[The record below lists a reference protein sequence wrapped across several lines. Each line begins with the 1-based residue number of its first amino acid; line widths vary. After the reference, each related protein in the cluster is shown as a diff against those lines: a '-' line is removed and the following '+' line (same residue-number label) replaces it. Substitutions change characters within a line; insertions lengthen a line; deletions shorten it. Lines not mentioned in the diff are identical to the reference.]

1 MTCDDWNSYIQV
13 NIYGKTIEGLQ
24 QQGVVLESLLNN
36 VGCSKVWIMEGSVCT
51 NPRPESSTHSE
62 ESTIE
67 PVVPLST
74 TLATNKL
81 PRFSTPAIGHS
92 NNNSSKNFTLNLA
105 EKLSEILSDDDKTDE
120 FLENSHQSE
129 TSKDD
134 VIKDLLEEMV
144 QTVANSNKP
153 PILLSTTLANV
164 GVPRFS
170 TPIKPQHALN
180 RDFTMNMT
188 EMISEID
195 SNYEGYELFD
205 DSSNDCTTLTPN
217 CQEVESSFYRALSE
231 AASSIVPYQE
241 GKRRSSRRLSTLSS
255 LKETVKVEPA
265 VSKLTKRR
273 RLTPVECSSETMIP
287 HSQPIPLDTCSDQPI
302 FPNSTHNAIQSDG
315 FSYEQPI
322 CEFGDSQLFLSAK
335 SLCTE
340 PNSSIAEDV
349 KPVLTVSDS
358 DITASNRN
366 NIDDHNRVIELST
379 EHKTMGEFQYN
390 FDDEDT
396 VLIGN
401 YEEVGTEIDEAD
413 EQHNE
418 ENSEDDEEDESPI
431 PSKKRVSFAV
441 PLVQSRSKQKDE
453 MNKVHII
460 KCHFDKC
467 NKSYNWRKKYGKL
480 RLVDHAFTH
489 VPHLKMKCNFC
500 DYMCKGIRNIRLHHK
515 KSHPD
520 EQLTGFGIKSVVR
533 TSKKGKDLAKVWD
546 ECFKKNRVLQHG
558 SGTDSN
564 LLHFSRQDKGS
575 KRSQKSMD
583 SGAKQ
588 KLDEARDE
596 DVKPF

>member
-1 MTCDDWNSYIQV
+1 MRIPNLGTPS
-13 NIYGKTIEGLQ
+13 KT
-24 QQGVVLESLLNN
+24 SL
-36 VGCSKVWIMEGSVCT
+36 V
-51 NPRPESSTHSE
+51 R
-62 ESTIE
+62 
-67 PVVPLST
+67 
-74 TLATNKL
+74 
-81 PRFSTPAIGHS
+81 
-92 NNNSSKNFTLNLA
+92 
-105 EKLSEILSDDDKTDE
+105 
-120 FLENSHQSE
+120 
-129 TSKDD
+129 
-134 VIKDLLEEMV
+134 
-144 QTVANSNKP
+144 
-153 PILLSTTLANV
+153 
-164 GVPRFS
+164 
-170 TPIKPQHALN
+170 
-180 RDFTMNMT
+180 
-188 EMISEID
+188 
-195 SNYEGYELFD
+195 
-205 DSSNDCTTLTPN
+205 
-217 CQEVESSFYRALSE
+217 
-231 AASSIVPYQE
+231 
-241 GKRRSSRRLSTLSS
+241 
-255 LKETVKVEPA
+255 
-265 VSKLTKRR
+265 
-273 RLTPVECSSETMIP
+273 
-287 HSQPIPLDTCSDQPI
+287 
-302 FPNSTHNAIQSDG
+302 
-315 FSYEQPI
+315 
-322 CEFGDSQLFLSAK
+322 
-335 SLCTE
+335 
-340 PNSSIAEDV
+340 
-349 KPVLTVSDS
+349 
-358 DITASNRN
+358 
-366 NIDDHNRVIELST
+366 

-520 EQLTGFGIKSVVR
+520 EQLTGFGIKRYFEIPKINVFVLFFSVVR

-596 DVKPF
+596 DMTCDDWNSFIQVNIYGKTIEGLQQQGVVLETLLNNVGCSKLWIVEGSVCTSSTPESSTYSEKRTIEPVVSLSTTLATNKLPRFSTPAVGHSKYNSAKNFTLNLAEKLSEILSDDDKTDKCLENSYQSETSREDVIQDLLEEMVQTVADVDQAPILLSTTLANIGVPRFSTPIKPQNGLDRKFTMNMTERISEIDSNYLGYEVLDDSNKILTANCEEVEMSLCENIPGVNNARTFSNTPYDDFLNIYSTPKNPKSNSSVPYQEGKRRSSRRLSTLSSLKETVKIEPAVSKSTKRSRLA